1 MGEKFAANA
10 LTGTATLSVPL
21 TLTAARSGAEPV
33 LALGYDSGSGNG
45 PFGLCW
51 SLDVPSVSR
60 RTDKGLPRYADERD
74 VFQLSG
80 AEDLVPAQ
88 FPAPRTEGAYE
99 VISYRPRT
107 EGLFARIDRLRE
119 AATGDTHWRVTSKEN
134 VTSVFGR
141 SRATRVADPTDSA
154 RVFRWLLEE
163 TADDRG
169 NLIRYEYKPE
179 DGPASANRYLKRI
192 HYGLKDIEDRTSFG
206 FQVVLD
212 YGEHDDRTPTPQE
225 VRPWPARADPFSSR
239 RSGFEIRTERLCR
252 RILMFHQF
260 PELAPDPVLVSST
273 DLTYQ
278 EDPAT
283 SKLTAVTR
291 RGYAPSA
298 SGDQASTALPA
309 LEFTYTERTVSAAAV
324 PLRTEPGD
332 PPPRLDAGHRWV
344 DLDGEGIPGLL
355 AEQDGARYYRPNRGD
370 GLIGAPRLV
379 DPAPSTT
386 GQLMDLAGD
395 GRQSLATLSAGVP
408 GYHRRTED
416 RSWAAFEAFPA
427 LPRLQWEDPNLRFVD
442 LTGDGLAD
450 VLLTGSD
457 GFTWYPSRG
466 FGGYADGEDV
476 AAAATEDR
484 GPALVFADPEQSVYL
499 ADMTGDGLTDL
510 VRIRNGEIAYWPS
523 LGHGRFGP
531 RITMAGA
538 PVFDHPDRFAQS
550 RIRLADV
557 DGSAP
562 TDIIYLGDD
571 GARVWFNQAGNSWS
585 APETV
590 IAHIPADAGV
600 TVADL
605 LGKGTACLVIAGPAP
620 HGEPEVHCLDLMA
633 AGKPHLLAG
642 VDNGMGLRTTVSCL
656 PSTAF
661 YLADEGTAD
670 AWLTRLPFP
679 VHVVAETR
687 TEDAVAGTTLVSS
700 YRYRHGHYDGVEREF
715 RGFAF
720 VEHRDALS
728 YEASGGREYEP
739 PAVTRRW
746 QHTGDTAAVRFADR
760 YWNGGA
766 GPLLPDTVLPGG
778 LSVEEERE
786 AVRALRGRVLR
797 EEVYAEGADGELGV
811 PYAVAETNHR
821 VRVVQPRGTAEYC
834 VVHAHD
840 GETLTVHREGVPDDL
855 RVTHDLTLDVDEW
868 GVPRRVARAAY
879 PGPGAID
886 PAQTRMRLTVT
897 EYDVTNT
904 TDTGGT
910 WRLGTPVEQC
920 AYEIGGIAPRADHFT
935 ETELRTALAG
945 QLEDIPYHR
954 QVSGTRP
961 QRRLLSRTRHT
972 YSADDLGAELPPG
985 RTGSRALPWRI
996 YRQAYAEGQLTYL
1009 YGDRISVADLESS
1022 GHLRDGDIWWSP
1034 SGRHEY
1040 SPAAFY
1046 QPVTY
1051 TDPFGARW
1059 TIGHDPH
1066 LLRIA
1071 RVADPLDSRTTA
1083 TLNYRVVELWL
1094 LTDPNGNRTGVR
1106 YDALGFVTAT
1116 AVLGKPG
1123 AADDADRLDL
1133 STPEPSAQDDPTT
1146 TLEYDLDH
1154 LPVAFRTRARERHGD
1169 PDTPWQESRTY
1180 GDGTGRI
1187 VLVKTQAEPAVDGT
1201 PRWIGTGRVVYDDK
1215 GRPVK
1220 QYEPYFAPGPGFD
1233 AEDEFARHGVAAV
1246 LHYDPLGRL
1255 VRTDHPDGTR
1265 TRAAFTPWG
1274 RTDADRND
1282 TVRGSRWLDERMALP
1297 PGDPRRRA
1305 AEQTLF
1311 HADTPTVTELDVLGR
1326 PFRVTADNGGGELF
1340 TTATERDVDG
1350 RELAL
1355 IDPRGI
1361 RVWEQQYDMLGRVC
1375 HASGP
1380 DAGERWSLTDVT
1392 GNLAYATDSRGTV
1405 FRWVYDQ
1412 LRRVT
1417 HAFATPAG
1425 RGERLRARTY
1435 YGEALAHADRHNL
1448 RGRICLAFDT
1458 AGAVRTTE
1466 VDVKGNITESV
1477 RRLTADPAGE
1487 PDWAPLTDTA
1497 DPDVALTAV
1506 RDRLEADEFPA
1517 RIAYDALNRE
1527 TLSTSPDGARLRLRY
1542 GEGGLL
1548 DCLELATGAED
1559 WRPLLI
1565 RVDYNAR
1572 RQRTQVRHGNG
1583 VRTAYT
1589 YDPATFR
1596 LSAADSSAADGRV
1609 LQRLEYT
1616 YDPVGNVTEA
1626 RDPAQDTVFFANTAV
1641 GAVRRYVY
1649 DATYRLISATGREHI
1664 GQTGNPGPVDPALN
1678 RIPHV
1683 NDSSAF
1689 RAYTQTYRYDPSGN
1703 LTTLAHAAGTA
1714 GWTQRHEIAPGSNRL
1729 LGNSVPGDG
1738 EDQHSARYSYDAR
1751 GNITAMP
1758 HLDVLDW
1765 DVENRFAHAGLGGGG
1780 DAHYQY
1786 DGSGNRVRATVDR
1799 GGTVEERVYCGRWE
1813 RYRKTVGGGVR
1824 LERTTLHV
1832 TDGATR
1838 FAVVETTAQGELLR
1852 FQLSDLL
1859 GSAIVE
1865 LDADARVL
1873 SYEEYHPY
1881 GTTSYRSAD
1890 SAAQTS
1896 LKRYRFTGKERDT
1909 ETGFTYHGARYY
1921 APWLARWTAPDPTG
1935 FPDGTNLYAYAR
1947 CNPVVLSDPSGR
1959 ESERQEI
1966 YRAAHALLE
1975 AHDKGL
1981 VEFDDDIR
1989 DKRGKVIGDGGIAKQ
2004 VMAILNAKDTDPLP
2018 KNMTLGM
2025 ARIIQR
2031 MVDKAEE
2038 RRAKGEVTGVD
2049 FSIMRLAVAGDR
2061 GHGSGQ
2067 SIDISK
2073 YAGKSLKLDRPEEHL
2088 DAVATFYSDM
2098 IGHEYHK
2105 ELGRSENTASQ
2116 GPAVDTTF
2124 AIGTPRNPR
2133 RVGSGAVEDSQ
2144 MKDKAHMYT
2153 RATLTPQEFG
2163 KKSGSLSGG
2172 RGTTMTVPVLKPE
2185 YQFDDVFFPRDTPV
2199 YSRPGISHLMPAA
2212 RSMFE
2217 HLKDQDT
2224 QHVLQG
2230 LFPDGIGHFHVQI
2243 EQPRTPHKKR

>member
-1 MGEKFAANA
+1 MGEKFSANS
-10 LTGTATLSVPL
+10 LTGTATLSVPI

-45 PFGLCW
+45 PFGLGW

-60 RTDKGLPRYADERD
+60 RTDKGLPRYVDESD

-88 FPAPRTEGAYE
+88 VPAPRAEGAHQ
-99 VISYRPRT
+99 VTSYRPRT
-107 EGLFARIDRLRE
+107 EGLFARIECWRE

-141 SRATRVADPTDSA
+141 SSSARIVDPADPA

-169 NLIRYEYKPE
+169 NLIRYEYKAE
-179 DGPASANRYLKRI
+179 DGPATANRYLKRI
-192 HYGLKDIEDRTSFG
+192 HYGRKDIGDTTSSG

-212 YGEHDDRTPTPQE
+212 YGEHDDRAPAPEE
-225 VRPWPARADPFSSR
+225 VRPWPTRADPFSSR

-252 RILMFHQF
+252 RVLMFHRF
-260 PELAPDPVLVSST
+260 PELGPDPVLVRST
-273 DLTYQ
+273 DLAYQ

-283 SKLTAVTR
+283 SKLIALTQ
-291 RGYAPSA
+291 RGYAPSV
-298 SGDQASTALPA
+298 SGGQANAELPA
-309 LEFTYTERTVSAAAV
+309 LTFTYTERTVSTAALS
-324 PLRTEPGD
+324 LRTEPGD
-332 PPPRLDAGHRWV
+332 ALPRLDTGHRWV

-355 AEQDGARYYRPNRGD
+355 AEQDGAWYYRRNRGD
-370 GLIGAPRLV
+370 GLIGGPRPV
-379 DPAPSTT
+379 DPLPAITDSHR
-386 GQLMDLAGD
+386 LMDLAGD
-395 GRQSLATLSAGVP
+395 GRQSLASLSGTAP
-408 GYHRRTED
+408 GYNHRTENG
-416 RSWAAFEAFPA
+416 SWAPFETFPQ
-427 LPRLQWEDPNLRFVD
+427 LPRVRWEDPNLRFVD

-476 AAAATEDR
+476 AVAATEDR

-538 PVFDHPDRFAQS
+538 PVLDHPDRFAQS

-562 TDIIYLGDD
+562 TDILYLGDD

-585 APETV
+585 GPEAV

-600 TVADL
+600 TVTDV

-620 HGEPEVHCLDLMA
+620 HGEPEVRCLDLMA
-633 AGKPHLLAG
+633 AGKPHLLAT
-642 VDNGMGLRTTVSCL
+642 VDNGMGLRTAVSCL

-728 YEASGGREYEP
+728 YEAAGGRAYEP

-746 QHTGDTAAVRFADR
+746 QHTGNPTAVRFADR

-778 LSVEEERE
+778 LTAEEERE

-821 VRVVQPRGTAEYC
+821 VRLVQPRGTAAYC
-834 VVHAHD
+834 VVHAYD
-840 GETLTVHREGVPDDL
+840 GETLTVHREGMPEDL

-879 PGPGAID
+879 ARPGATD
-886 PAQTRMRLTVT
+886 PAQTCMRLTVT
-897 EYDVTNT
+897 EYEVANT
-904 TDTGGT
+904 TEPRGS
-910 WRLGTPVEQC
+910 WRLGTPVEQR

-935 ETELRTALAG
+935 ETDLRTALAG

-961 QRRLLSRTRHT
+961 QRRLLSRVRHT
-972 YSADDLGAELPPG
+972 YSSDDLGAELSPG
-985 RTGSRALPWRI
+985 RTGSRALPWRT
-996 YRQAYAEGQLTYL
+996 YRQAYAEGQLNHL
-1009 YGDRISVADLESS
+1009 YGDRISAPDLERT
-1022 GHLRDGDIWWSP
+1022 GHLRDGDTWWSP

-1046 QPVTY
+1046 QPVAY
-1051 TDPFGARW
+1051 NDPFGARW

-1071 RVADPLDSRTTA
+1071 RVTDPLGSRTTA
-1083 TLNYRVVELWL
+1083 TLNYRVVEPWL
-1094 LTDPNGNRTGVR
+1094 LTDTNGNRTGVR
-1106 YDALGFVTAT
+1106 YDSLGFVTAT

-1123 AADDADRLDL
+1123 TADDVDRLDL

-1146 TLEYDLDH
+1146 TLDYDLVH

-1180 GDGTGRI
+1180 ADGTGRI
-1187 VLVKTQAEPAVDGT
+1187 VLVKTQAEPEDEGT
-1201 PRWIGTGRVVYDDK
+1201 PRWVGTGRVVHDDK

-1233 AEDEFARHGVAAV
+1233 TEEEYARHGVTSV

-1255 VRTDHPDGTR
+1255 IRTDHPDGTR
-1265 TRAAFTPWG
+1265 TRSAFTPWR

-1282 TVRGSRWLDERMALP
+1282 TVRSSRWLDERMALP
-1297 PGDPRRRA
+1297 PDDPRRRA
-1305 AEQTLF
+1305 AEQTLA
-1311 HADTPTVTELDVLGR
+1311 HADTPTVTELDVCGR

-1340 TTATERDVDG
+1340 TTGTERDVNG

-1361 RVWEQQYDMLGRVC
+1361 RVWEQQYDMLGRVS
-1375 HASGP
+1375 HATGP
-1380 DAGERWSLTDVT
+1380 DAGERWTLTDVT
-1392 GNLAYATDSRGTV
+1392 GNFAYATDSRGTA
-1405 FRWVYDQ
+1405 FRWTYDQ

-1425 RGERLRARTY
+1425 QSERLRARNY
-1435 YGEALAHADRHNL
+1435 YGEALPDPDRHNL

-1477 RRLTADPAGE
+1477 RCLTTAPVGE
-1487 PDWAPLTDTA
+1487 PDWTPLTDTA
-1497 DPDVALTAV
+1497 DPDAALTAV
-1506 RDRLEADEFPA
+1506 RDRLEADEFPD

-1527 TLSTSPDGARLRLRY
+1527 TLSTSPDGARLRSRY

-1548 DCLELATGAED
+1548 DGLDLATGADD
-1559 WRPLLI
+1559 WRQLLTRI
-1565 RVDYNAR
+1565 DYNAR

-1589 YDPATFR
+1589 YEPTTFR
-1596 LSAADSSAADGRV
+1596 LSAVDSSAADGRV

-1626 RDPAQDTVFFANTAV
+1626 RDPAQGTVFFANTAV
-1641 GAVRRYVY
+1641 SAVRGYVY

-1664 GQTGNPGPVDPALN
+1664 GQTGSPGPVDPELN
-1678 RIPHV
+1678 RIPHA
-1683 NDSSAF
+1683 NDGSAF

-1703 LTTLAHAAGTA
+1703 LTTLAHTAGTA
-1714 GWTQRHEIAPGSNRL
+1714 GWTQRHEIAPDSNRL
-1729 LGNSVPGDG
+1729 LGSSVPGDG
-1738 EDQHSARYSYDAR
+1738 EDRYSARYTYDAR

-1838 FAVVETTAQGELLR
+1838 FALVETTAQGELLR
-1852 FQLSDLL
+1852 YQLSDLL

-1865 LDADARVL
+1865 LDADAHLL

-1890 SAAQTS
+1890 GAARTS

-1921 APWLARWTAPDPTG
+1921 APWMARWTAPDPTG
-1935 FPDGTNLYAYAR
+1935 FPDGPNLYAYAR
-1947 CNPVVLSDPSGR
+1947 CNPVVLSDPTGR

-1981 VEFDDDIR
+1981 VGFDDDIH
-1989 DKRGKVIGDGGIAKQ
+1989 DKKGKAVGDGGIAKQ
-2004 VMAILNAKDTDPLP
+2004 ITAILNAKDTDPLP

-2025 ARIIQR
+2025 ARILQR

-2038 RRAKGEVTGVD
+2038 RRANGEVTGVD
-2049 FSIMRLAVAGDR
+2049 FSIMRLQSGDG
-2061 GHGSGQ
+2061 GHSSGQ
-2067 SIDISK
+2067 SVDISR
-2073 YAGKSLKLDRPEEHL
+2073 YAGKLLDFSRPPQEHVQ
-2088 DAVATFYSDM
+2088 AVAQFYADM
-2098 IGHEYHK
+2098 LGVRIPNNPK
-2105 ELGRSENTASQ
+2105 EPVNTAQ
-2116 GPAVDTTF
+2116 KTDRVDATF
-2124 AIGTPRNPR
+2124 GVGVPRNPVTQGGGTVYDAATR
-2133 RVGSGAVEDSQ
+2133 PRSQ
-2144 MKDKAHMYT
+2144 MYVQPPVPNVGPYPDGRSSNPPYPVFK
-2153 RATLTPQEFG
+2153 QEHA
-2163 KKSGSLSGG
+2163 
-2172 RGTTMTVPVLKPE
+2172 RE
-2185 YQFDDVFFPRDTPV
+2185 DVFFHRDTKI
-2199 YSRPGISHLMPAA
+2199 YDRPGMGALMPASKTTFQA
-2212 RSMFE
+2212 LE
-2217 HLKDQDT
+2217 KIDK
-2224 QHVLQG
+2224 QG
-2230 LFPDGIGHFHVQI
+2230 GQKILNDLFPDGIGHFHIQI
-2243 EQPRTPHKKR
+2243 EQPRTPHKKP